1 MFSISDHGSDFYPQ
15 SKIAATIWTLF
26 FESEAPSFPY
36 PKLNTFRKHL
46 KIRDLWPEEVTMN
59 RLTNAVIIALLYG
72 VISSPWAVAESQL
85 SLPADLS
92 GTRQVMKMLRSV
104 NVVRSEQKANQNWQ
118 DVLDTKNQLYR
129 QEPLLA
135 PVNTS
140 LSGNARYR
148 YSIKR
153 LPEKYRM
160 PNHQ

>member
-1 MFSISDHGSDFYPQ
+1 
-15 SKIAATIWTLF
+15 
-26 FESEAPSFPY
+26 
-36 PKLNTFRKHL
+36 
-46 KIRDLWPEEVTMN
+46 MN

-140 LSGNARYR
+140 LSGNAHYR

-153 LPEKYRM
+153 LPERYRM